1 MLLSK
6 TLEKSHHQKE
16 VTGENTT
23 NLGAIFT
30 NRTTIV
36 MSLSKGFVAKALKTL
51 VTMSTMLSLDDY
63 RKLGPCLW
71 EEVIS
76 DGDGSLTASV
86 RSPLRYINATHYT
99 DM

>member
-16 VTGENTT
+16 VSAEGATD
-23 NLGAIFT
+23 LGAMFT
-30 NRTTIV
+30 NRTTLV
-36 MSLSKGFVAKALKTL
+36 MSLSKGFVAKAMKLL
-51 VTMSTMLSLDDY
+51 VTMSTMLSLNDY
-63 RKLGPCLW
+63 RRLGPCLW

-86 RSPLRYINATHYT
+86 HLPPQCFKHKFT
-99 DM
+99 